1 MTGSGRGVWL
11 AARCMCRRCA
21 LLVESSC
28 SPAGHQHARAMV
40 HAPRPP
46 RWALFYRGLCR
57 AGTQHLRSGFAARTC
72 ELLGGRPCWG
82 RECCSAL
89 QRLVQ
94 PLCRQKLCSTRLP
107 AATCLPAM
115 GFGVHM
121 QGPVTVLPCTVSVS
135 YVTADGLCQPG
146 HVQPP
151 WLCMCLSSL
160 CRYVTCAYC
169 SVSRPAGPRLD
180 LQEGEAVSAM
190 LFPHKVRLCMRHR
203 LVVVAF
209 VSSQHTCPVSVCS
222 VAWIHFMRGSVM
234 VGAHGTSAGAGT

>member
-1 MTGSGRGVWL
+1 M
-11 AARCMCRRCA
+11 
-21 LLVESSC
+21 
-28 SPAGHQHARAMV
+28 
-40 HAPRPP
+40 
-46 RWALFYRGLCR
+46 
-57 AGTQHLRSGFAARTC
+57 
-72 ELLGGRPCWG
+72 
-82 RECCSAL
+82 
-89 QRLVQ
+89 Q
-94 PLCRQKLCSTRLP
+94 PLCRQKLCSTRFP

-121 QGPVTVLPCTVSVS
+121 QGPVTALPCTVSVS

-160 CRYVTCAYC
+160 CRYVTCAYW

-190 LFPHKVRLCMRHR
+190 LFPHKIRLCTRHR

-222 VAWIHFMRGSVM
+222 VAWIHLMCGSVWWVPM
-234 VGAHGTSAGAGT
+234 APVPGLAHERRWCWLLPVRLLCCGVHIMCQASP